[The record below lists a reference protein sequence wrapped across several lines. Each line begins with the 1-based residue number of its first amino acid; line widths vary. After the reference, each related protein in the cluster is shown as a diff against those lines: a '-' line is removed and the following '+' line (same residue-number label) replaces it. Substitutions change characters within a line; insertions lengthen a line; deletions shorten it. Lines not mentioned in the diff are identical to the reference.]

1 MSRARERMREL
12 GASVEE
18 WLRTSLDDA
27 AIPHTLA
34 DAMRYSLLAGGK
46 RLRPVLCLASGR
58 MLGAPAASLMPFA
71 CALEFIHTYSLIH
84 DDLPAMDN
92 DLLRRGKPTSHV
104 VHGEALAILAGD
116 ALLTEAFGLMASAPF
131 DPALVLRAISFV
143 SVQAGARGMVG
154 GQTLDMAY
162 TGRQDVSLQELAAM
176 HAGKTGALLRA
187 ACVSGA
193 ILAGAGEKAIEALR
207 VYGDAFGFCFQ
218 ITDDILDEVGD
229 TALLGKNV
237 GSDQANGKTTYPLL
251 AGLEKSREMAR
262 EQAERAAA
270 ALKDFSGPEA
280 DFLRELARSLVDRVI

>member
-1 MSRARERMREL
+1 MSRAREMMREL
-12 GASVEE
+12 GEGIEA
-18 WLRTSLDDA
+18 WLRASLDDA
-27 AIPHTLA
+27 AIPDALA
-34 DAMRYSLLAGGK
+34 GAMRYSLLAGGK

-58 MLGAPAASLMPFA
+58 MLGAQTADLMPFA

-104 VHGEALAILAGD
+104 IHGEALAILAGD

-131 DPALVLRAISFV
+131 APALVLRAISFV
-143 SVQAGARGMVG
+143 SAQAGARGMVG
-154 GQTLDMAY
+154 GQALDMAY
-162 TGRQDVSLQELAAM
+162 TGRQDVSLEELAAM

-193 ILAGAGEKAIEALR
+193 VLAGAGEEEIGALR
-207 VYGDAFGFCFQ
+207 AYGEAFGACFQ

-229 TALLGKNV
+229 AALLGKNV

-251 AGLEKSREMAR
+251 VGLEKSREMAG

-270 ALKDFSGPEA
+270 ALEGFSGPEA